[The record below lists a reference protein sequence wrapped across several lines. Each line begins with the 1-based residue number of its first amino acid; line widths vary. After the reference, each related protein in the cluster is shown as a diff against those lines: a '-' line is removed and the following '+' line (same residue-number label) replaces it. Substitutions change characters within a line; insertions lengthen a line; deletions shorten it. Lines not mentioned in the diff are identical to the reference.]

1 MSWNEQKIQMLRD
14 MWGNGFSASEIA
26 KKLGGLTRNA
36 VIGKAH
42 RLKLS
47 GRIAVTQNGEE
58 GAEVKPATTVRAKP
72 TVKKVMLRPVPTMP
86 LPNLALRSVMPVV
99 KRASA
104 EPSKSAVPPL
114 KTTERQCRW
123 PHGDPRSPD
132 FKFCGCSA
140 VEGLPYCLD
149 HARVAYQN
157 FGRGGRKRED
167 DHVGAQAGHQLQAA
181 SV

>member
-1 MSWNEQKIQMLRD
+1 MSWNDQKIQMLRD
-14 MWGNGFSASEIA
+14 MWGHGFSASEIA

-47 GRIAVTQNGEE
+47 CRPAGVAGEGE
-58 GAEVKPATTVRAKP
+58 GSVKSSATVVRAKP
-72 TVKKVMLRPVPTMP
+72 ANKKVMLRAVPAMPVPSLQP
-86 LPNLALRSVMPVV
+86 RPAVPVV
-99 KRASA
+99 KRT
-104 EPSKSAVPPL
+104 EPGKSAVPPL

-123 PHGDPRSPD
+123 PHGDPRSND

-157 FGRGGRKRED
+157 FGRSRKRDED
-167 DHVGAQAGHQLQAA
+167 QANYLSQQVVTGNI
-181 SV
+181 

>member
-1 MSWNEQKIQMLRD
+1 MSWNDQKIQMLRD

-47 GRIAVTQNGEE
+47 GRVAPARSGEDVDVPK
-58 GAEVKPATTVRAKP
+58 AAAAVRAKP
-72 TVKKVMLRPVPTMP
+72 AGKKVMLRAIPAMPVPN
-86 LPNLALRSVMPVV
+86 LPPRAATPVV
-99 KRASA
+99 KRAA
-104 EPSKSAVPPL
+104 EPGKSAVPPL

-157 FGRGGRKRED
+157 FGRSRKRDED
-167 DHVGAQAGHQLQAA
+167 QANYLSDQVSSGNL
-181 SV
+181 